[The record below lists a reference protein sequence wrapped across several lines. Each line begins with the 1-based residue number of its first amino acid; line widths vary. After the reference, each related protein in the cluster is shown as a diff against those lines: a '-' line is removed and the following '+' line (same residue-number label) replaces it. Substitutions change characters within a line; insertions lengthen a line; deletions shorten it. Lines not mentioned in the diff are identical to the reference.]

1 MPYLCPQIR
10 LLDMVTSWYPLYT
23 SLPLG
28 LECPCLLAMK
38 PFWKCCFCHCPSG
51 EQQYPWQSHLNF
63 HHWDIKAYQR
73 YHDFHI
79 LLHLVP
85 CSLSSWR
92 VLPPVSPFILSSWS
106 ACLSDLTH
114 PVHLLDRDLA
124 VSVHLLASSFCSK
137 QASASRT
144 QTLITPN

>member
-1 MPYLCPQIR
+1 MPTNQAVRYGHLMIPT
-10 LLDMVTSWYPLYT
+10 LLISAFGSRVSMSA
-23 SLPLG
+23 G
-28 LECPCLLAMK
+28 HEAI
-38 PFWKCCFCHCPSG
+38 WKYCFCHCPSG

>member
-1 MPYLCPQIR
+1 MPTNQAVRYGHHMIPTPLISAFGSR
-10 LLDMVTSWYPLYT
+10 VSMSAGHEAILKVLL
-23 SLPLG
+23 LPLP
-28 LECPCLLAMK
+28 LRRTAMPMTK
-38 PFWKCCFCHCPSG
+38 PFKFPSLR
-51 EQQYPWQSHLNF
+51 YQSVSK
-63 HHWDIKAYQR
+63 I
-73 YHDFHI
+73 YHNSHI
-79 LLHLVP
+79 LPHFVP

-92 VLPPVSPFILSSWS
+92 VLPLVSPFILSSWS